1 MKKTSKY
8 HAKKVTVGDETFDSL
23 KECERWHELQR
34 TQMKGEIKGLCR
46 QVRYNLIPTQREPD
60 IVGPKGKHRPGRV
73 IERGVDYVADFV
85 YYKGGKIIVED
96 VKGYKTPEYI
106 IKRKLMLYKFGIRI
120 LET

>member
-1 MKKTSKY
+1 MKKSKY
-8 HAKKVTVGDETFDSL
+8 HSKKITVGGETFDSM
-23 KECERWHELQR
+23 KEYQRWKELQR
-34 TQMKGEIKGLCR
+34 MQTKGEIKSLCR

-60 IVGPKGKHRPGRV
+60 IVGPKGGHRQGKI

-85 YYKGGKIIVED
+85 YYRGNKMIAED

>member
-1 MKKTSKY
+1 MKKSKY
-8 HAKKVTVGDETFDSL
+8 HSKKITVGGETFDSL

-34 TQMKGEIKGLCR
+34 MQTKGEIRSLCR

-60 IVGPKGKHRPGRV
+60 IVGPKGGHRQGKI
-73 IERGVDYVADFV
+73 IERGVDYVADFA
-85 YYKGGKIIVED
+85 YYRDNKMVVED

-106 IKRKLMLYKFGIRI
+106 IKRKLMLYRFGIRI